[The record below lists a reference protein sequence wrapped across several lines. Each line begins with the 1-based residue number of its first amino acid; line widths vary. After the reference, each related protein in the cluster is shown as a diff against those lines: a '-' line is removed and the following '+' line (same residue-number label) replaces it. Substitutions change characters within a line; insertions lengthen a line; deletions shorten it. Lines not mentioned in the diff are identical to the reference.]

1 MVGENGAQKFVQNNS
16 ELQRTYLQGL
26 LSDVQANRYP
36 LLKAYCYFDAV
47 GTAGSWVPDDNG
59 GQGTGGL
66 AAFAMLAASPWF
78 SPPGITLV
86 ANAEGESPTIAPNT
100 WVEIKGLNLAPAG
113 DTRIW
118 KGSDFANLQMPAQ
131 LDGVSA
137 TVSGNPAY
145 VYYISPTQVN
155 ILTPP
160 DALSGPVQLIVNNNG
175 ATTAAATAQAQTLSP
190 SFFVFDGTHVAAIHL
205 NGSLLGPT
213 TLYPGS
219 TTPAKPGETVVLY
232 ANGFGPTSMAVAI
245 GSIVQGGSL
254 STLPVVKIGGLAS
267 TVLFAGL
274 VAPGEFQF
282 NAIVPASLADGDQ
295 PIAAS
300 YSG

>member
-1 MVGENGAQKFVQNNS
+1 
-16 ELQRTYLQGL
+16 
-26 LSDVQANRYP
+26 
-36 LLKAYCYFDAV
+36 
-47 GTAGSWVPDDNG
+47 
-59 GQGTGGL
+59 
-66 AAFAMLAASPWF
+66 
-78 SPPGITLV
+78 
-86 ANAEGESPTIAPNT
+86 
-100 WVEIKGLNLAPAG
+100 
-113 DTRIW
+113 
-118 KGSDFANLQMPAQ
+118 
-131 LDGVSA
+131 
-137 TVSGNPAY
+137 
-145 VYYISPTQVN
+145 
-155 ILTPP
+155 
-160 DALSGPVQLIVNNNG
+160 
-175 ATTAAATAQAQTLSP
+175 
-190 SFFVFDGTHVAAIHL
+190 VAAIHL